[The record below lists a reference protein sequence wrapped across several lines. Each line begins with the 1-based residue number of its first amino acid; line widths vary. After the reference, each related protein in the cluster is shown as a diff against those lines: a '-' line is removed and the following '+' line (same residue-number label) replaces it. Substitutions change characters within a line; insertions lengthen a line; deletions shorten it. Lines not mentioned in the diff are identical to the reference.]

1 MKIDTSIL
9 RNEMQIPIEVG
20 DTTED
25 FNEGWGRCAEE
36 VEKAIQRAE
45 KKTMQVDEVPHDIPG
60 VSDAVQDFWDNTK
73 SFEGSIE
80 LENKNVDEL
89 KEAWENAPT
98 YTELSHEI
106 TLENPT
112 IKNIQP
118 DRYSLVEDLVKW
130 AIENGKFV
138 NINEYDSSFSINI
151 SESED

>member
-1 MKIDTSIL
+1 MKIDTAIL
-9 RNEMQIPIEVG
+9 RNELAKEIEVG
-20 DTTED
+20 ETTED
-25 FNEGWGRCAEE
+25 FDYGWVRCAEE

-45 KKTMQVDEVPHDIPG
+45 KKTMQVDEAPHDIPG
-60 VSDAVQDFWDNTK
+60 VSDAVQDFWDNSK

-98 YTELSHEI
+98 FEELSHEI

-118 DRYSLVEDLVKW
+118 NRYRLVEDLVKW
-130 AIENGKFV
+130 AVENGKFV
-138 NINEYDSSFSINI
+138 NINEYDSSFNINI